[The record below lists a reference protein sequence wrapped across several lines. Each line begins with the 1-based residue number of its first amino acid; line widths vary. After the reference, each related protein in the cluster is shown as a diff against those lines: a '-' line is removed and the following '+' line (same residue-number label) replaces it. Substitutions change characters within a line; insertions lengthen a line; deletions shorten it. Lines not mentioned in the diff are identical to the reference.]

1 MDFGIAGKKALVC
14 AASKGLG
21 RASAVTLAKEGVEV
35 MLCARS
41 VQSLDQVEQE
51 IRQSGGRAHSHACD
65 LTDGASRQSLIDA
78 ANKVLGQVDILI
90 HNVGG
95 PKATTVEGTSLDD
108 WRQGYE
114 QLFPGIVHLNS
125 AFLPAMKQRQWGR
138 IVAITSISV
147 LEPIASLAISN
158 AMRAAV
164 TAMLKTL
171 ADEVALANVTINCV
185 APGLIATD
193 RAESLMQNRIERSGL
208 SREDYMKD
216 YLKSIPAGRLGDPAE
231 FGAVVAFL
239 CSQQASYVTGS
250 TIAVDGGKRRS
261 TY

>member
-1 MDFGIAGKKALVC
+1 MDLGIAGKKALVC

-21 RASAVTLAKEGVEV
+21 RASALTLAKEGVEV

-41 VQSLDQVEQE
+41 QE
-51 IRQSGGRAHSHACD
+51 ALALVVDEIGKGGGKAHAHACD
-65 LTDGASRQSLIDA
+65 LADGASRQSLIEA
-78 ANKVLGQVDILI
+78 TNTALGQVDILV

-95 PKATTVEGTSLDD
+95 PKATSVESTSLED
-108 WRQGYE
+108 WDQGFR
-114 QLFPGIVHLNS
+114 QLFPGIVELNS
-125 AFLPAMKQRQWGR
+125 AFVPAMKERKWGR

-147 LEPIASLAISN
+147 LEPIAGLAISN
-158 AMRAAV
+158 AIRSAV

-171 ADEVALANVTINCV
+171 SDEVALSNITVNCV

-193 RAESLMQNRIERSGL
+193 RAESLMQTRIEKSGL
-208 SREDYMKD
+208 SRDQYMKD
-216 YLKSIPAGRLGDPAE
+216 YLKTIPVGRLGDPAE

-239 CSQQASYVTGS
+239 CSQQASYITGS

-261 TY
+261 TV

>member
-1 MDFGIAGKKALVC
+1 MDLAIAGKKALVC

-21 RASAVTLAKEGVEV
+21 RASALTLAKEGVEV

-41 VQSLDQVEQE
+41 QEALTQVVDD
-51 IRQSGGRAHSHACD
+51 IRKGGGKAHAHACD
-65 LTDGASRQSLIDA
+65 LADGASRKSLIEA
-78 ANKVLGQVDILI
+78 TNKALGQVDILV

-95 PKATTVEGTSLDD
+95 PKATSVETTSLED
-108 WRQGYE
+108 WDQGFR
-114 QLFPGIVHLNS
+114 QLFPGIVELNS
-125 AFLPAMKQRQWGR
+125 AFVPAMKERTWGR

-147 LEPIASLAISN
+147 LEPIAGLAISN
-158 AMRAAV
+158 AIRAAV

-171 ADEVALANVTINCV
+171 SDEVALSNITVNCV

-193 RAESLMQNRIERSGL
+193 RAESLMQTRIEKSGL
-208 SREDYMKD
+208 SRDQYMKD
-216 YLKSIPAGRLGDPAE
+216 YLKTIPVGRLGDPAE

-239 CSQQASYVTGS
+239 CSQQASYITGS

-261 TY
+261 TV